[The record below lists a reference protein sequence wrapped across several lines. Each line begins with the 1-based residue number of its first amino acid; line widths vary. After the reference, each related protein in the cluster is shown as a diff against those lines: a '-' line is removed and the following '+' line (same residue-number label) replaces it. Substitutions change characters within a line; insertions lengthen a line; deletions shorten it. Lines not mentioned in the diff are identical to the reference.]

1 MATFTKSFF
10 FRKQWV
16 ASIAIALLM
25 LGCSSAE
32 MSPRPSESATLDN
45 LFPMSA
51 ATPATTASV
60 LSQSTAV
67 ALGRGINLGNMFE
80 SPLANGDWGVAPDKS
95 TDYLRFV
102 TLAAD
107 AGFKHVRVPVR
118 WSNHASADAAAVID
132 PAFAARVDAVI
143 DAALARDLY
152 VLLDVHHYRQLDGD
166 QLDKGEFRVADDVVE
181 LRFLNLWKQLSRRY
195 ANRPPKLLFELYNEP
210 HGKQNATWNALMS
223 RALREVRQAN
233 PERIVVVGPTHWNN
247 ANSLRELRLP
257 ADANLLVTVH
267 NYEPF
272 KFTHQGAEWVSPLLP
287 TGVACCDEAQRTE
300 TLRGLDLAVQ
310 WSQTNR
316 YPVHVGEFG
325 AYQAAPLE
333 SRIAYVRLMRESMDA
348 RKLPWTYWEL
358 ASGFG
363 IYDPL
368 VNAWRAPLRD
378 ALLSR

>member
-1 MATFTKSFF
+1 MFTFTKSFF
-10 FRKQWV
+10 RKQWIASV
-16 ASIAIALLM
+16 AIAILM

-32 MSPRPSESATLDN
+32 MSLRPSESTTLDN
-45 LFPMSA
+45 LFPLSPVS
-51 ATPATTASV
+51 PATTASA

-80 SPLANGDWGVAPDKS
+80 SPLANGDWGVVPDKS

-107 AGFKHVRVPVR
+107 AGFRHVRVPVR

-143 DAALARDLY
+143 DAALARGLY

-166 QLDKGEFRVADDVVE
+166 QLDKGEFRVAEDVVE
-181 LRFLNLWKQLSRRY
+181 LRFLNLWRQLSRRY
-195 ANRPPKLLFELYNEP
+195 ANRSSKLLFELYNEP

-287 TGVACCDEAQRTE
+287 TGVTCCNEAQRTE

-310 WSQTNR
+310 WGQTNR

-368 VNAWRAPLRD
+368 ANAWRAPLRD
-378 ALLSR
+378 ALLPP